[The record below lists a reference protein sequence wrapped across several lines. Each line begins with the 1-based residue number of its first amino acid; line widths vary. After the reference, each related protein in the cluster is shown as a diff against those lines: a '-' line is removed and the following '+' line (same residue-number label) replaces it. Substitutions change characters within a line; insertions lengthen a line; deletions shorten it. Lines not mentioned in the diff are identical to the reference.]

1 MNPIGIQLRISDIL
15 YALQKRWKIIFSLTF
30 MGLVFG
36 LLLSGMN
43 YVQSAVNTYQ
53 IRGSFI
59 IAAVNSQGRYPS
71 NSTTPNWNDISMS
84 TDLYD
89 SVNYLLRSDRLM
101 YQIID
106 DEQLLGVAASDIRD
120 RLYISQYNDTNI
132 ITMQLTWDSSEEGLM
147 MWDSIINAAN
157 KLLFETF
164 QVGQLR
170 VFNEAE
176 AVPISSRSAN
186 LKTWMLL
193 PILGFGAGIGFSM
206 IELLMHPSLINVKDV
221 ETVLGLETL
230 GIIPHDSE
238 FFANK
243 TSLLMA
249 EQKDNSSV
257 IQSFSAAAYILRNRV
272 GSKARCHCFYITSTD
287 RQEGRSSVAANLA
300 IQLSD
305 MERRTLLIDFD
316 YKNPMLG
323 PMFMNNIDYSRSLNA
338 LYRGEISIRDA
349 ITPMTGYLDLLPM
362 VMEQNFIYLDST
374 IVDIITQM
382 KEGYEYVIIDAPPVG
397 KESEALRLNQ
407 VANSVLFVIRYASST
422 IPDIQNAL
430 EKLNKS
436 GTRILGCIVNDMQS
450 TRNVILGTE
459 KKEAEKKRK
468 TEERKKKNKKK
479 KASGAKKEE
488 EKQEIKENEDAVL
501 KLTGQEKKLAPDPVL
516 NATNPAGGTADEEGK
531 TQEELPA
538 QAEGTA
544 LKVAEEQPAPPVPE
558 KKKRGL
564 FDTIAKIIQE
574 PARKQAKQGKKAKT
588 KAKPEKT
595 KTTGGKP
602 MAPESAENKK
612 TDIFDMAAEGAVV
625 NKPRN
630 VFEDIMDDE
639 PVENAGNNDEEITEA
654 LLRIGLDGT
663 WDQPEGEDEES
674 SAKSGKKDPFDDL

>member
-249 EQKDNSSV
+249 GQKDNSSV

-272 GSKARCHCFYITSTD
+272 GSKERCHCFYITSTD

-300 IQLSD
+300 I
-305 MERRTLLIDFD
+305 
-316 YKNPMLG
+316 
-323 PMFMNNIDYSRSLNA
+323 
-338 LYRGEISIRDA
+338 
-349 ITPMTGYLDLLPM
+349 
-362 VMEQNFIYLDST
+362 
-374 IVDIITQM
+374 
-382 KEGYEYVIIDAPPVG
+382 
-397 KESEALRLNQ
+397 
-407 VANSVLFVIRYASST
+407 
-422 IPDIQNAL
+422 
-430 EKLNKS
+430 
-436 GTRILGCIVNDMQS
+436 
-450 TRNVILGTE
+450 
-459 KKEAEKKRK
+459 
-468 TEERKKKNKKK
+468 
-479 KASGAKKEE
+479 
-488 EKQEIKENEDAVL
+488 
-501 KLTGQEKKLAPDPVL
+501 
-516 NATNPAGGTADEEGK
+516 
-531 TQEELPA
+531 
-538 QAEGTA
+538 
-544 LKVAEEQPAPPVPE
+544 
-558 KKKRGL
+558 
-564 FDTIAKIIQE
+564 
-574 PARKQAKQGKKAKT
+574 
-588 KAKPEKT
+588 
-595 KTTGGKP
+595 
-602 MAPESAENKK
+602 
-612 TDIFDMAAEGAVV
+612 
-625 NKPRN
+625 
-630 VFEDIMDDE
+630 
-639 PVENAGNNDEEITEA
+639 
-654 LLRIGLDGT
+654 
-663 WDQPEGEDEES
+663 
-674 SAKSGKKDPFDDL
+674 